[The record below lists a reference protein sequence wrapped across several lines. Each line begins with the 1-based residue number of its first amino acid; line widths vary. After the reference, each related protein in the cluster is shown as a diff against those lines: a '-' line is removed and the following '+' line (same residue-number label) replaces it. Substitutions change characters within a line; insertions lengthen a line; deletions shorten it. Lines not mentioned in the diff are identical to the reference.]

1 MCAFFIICS
10 QILRSIILAVLN
22 ENEIKLK
29 LSRLSEWNY
38 SKNQIGKEYQLKDFA
53 EALSFVNKVG
63 SFAEEMGHHPDI
75 LMHSWNKVKIT
86 VSTHSE
92 SGITEKDFQLAEK
105 IDSIK

>member
-1 MCAFFIICS
+1 M
-10 QILRSIILAVLN
+10 AVLN
-22 ENEIKLK
+22 ENEIKRK
-29 LSRLSEWNY
+29 LSALSNWNY
-38 SKNQIGKEYQLKDFA
+38 SKDKIGKEYQLKDFA

-63 SFAEEMGHHPDI
+63 SLAEEMDHHPDI

-105 IDSIK
+105 IESLK